1 MLQPEKVRDGTLAR
15 ELASLRPD
23 LLAVAAYGRILGKD
37 LLELAP
43 HGAIN
48 VHGSLL
54 PKYRGA
60 APIQWAIAEGEAET
74 GVSIMRMDEGLDTGD
89 VLLQRVL
96 PIGPDDTSETLAPRL
111 AALGGE
117 ALVEAL
123 ALLPEGALVP
133 VRQDETRAT
142 LARILAKEDG
152 RVDFAWSARRIRDRL
167 RAFTPWP
174 GAMTTLD
181 GRTVKLLEAVE
192 DSRRKRA
199 AGRARRGGRRA
210 GARPR
215 GALRRRDRAPRHP
228 PAARGEAPAGG
239 GGLRERPPPPQLH
252 VRHMTARKLAFDV
265 LRRVDEGGAYA
276 SRALDAALAGAGA
289 LDPREAGLATEL
301 VYGTLRRALSLDA
314 ALAPHSR
321 RPVDALDPAARVAL
335 RLGAYQLLFLGKP
348 AHAAV
353 GETVSL
359 VKAVDHGRASGY
371 VNAVLRALARA
382 PRLPEPPPLAVDPAG
397 HVAVAEALPR
407 WLAEEWVA
415 WLGPDEALALA
426 RGMNQPAA
434 LTVRSPGRDAL
445 LARARAAGLSAE
457 PTPRS
462 PDGVVLAGTS
472 VAELARAAGGLPFQ
486 VQDEAAQLVTLYAA
500 GALRGKRARVL
511 DACAAPGG
519 KAFHLAELLAPGS
532 EIVAI
537 ELHPRKAEELA
548 REAARRSLRR
558 RARHLRRRHPSDPR
572 PRARLVR
579 RGPRGRAVR
588 RPRHPPAAPGAE
600 AAAHSRGP
608 RPDGRAAGGRP
619 LEHLALRTAG
629 RARDLLDLLALPR
642 GRAVGRRGCAP
653 RRARARDGR
662 RGAGGRAH
670 AGRQSAHRAPPPRH
684 RRVLRRA
691 ARAVSRGPSCRAAGS
706 PHAARSRVDCPA
718 P

>member
-1 MLQPEKVRDGTLAR
+1 
-15 ELASLRPD
+15 
-23 LLAVAAYGRILGKD
+23 
-37 LLELAP
+37 
-43 HGAIN
+43 
-48 VHGSLL
+48 
-54 PKYRGA
+54 
-60 APIQWAIAEGEAET
+60 
-74 GVSIMRMDEGLDTGD
+74 
-89 VLLQRVL
+89 
-96 PIGPDDTSETLAPRL
+96 
-111 AALGGE
+111 
-117 ALVEAL
+117 
-123 ALLPEGALVP
+123 
-133 VRQDETRAT
+133 
-142 LARILAKEDG
+142 
-152 RVDFAWSARRIRDRL
+152 
-167 RAFTPWP
+167 
-174 GAMTTLD
+174 
-181 GRTVKLLEAVE
+181 
-192 DSRRKRA
+192 
-199 AGRARRGGRRA
+199 
-210 GARPR
+210 
-215 GALRRRDRAPRHP
+215 
-228 PAARGEAPAGG
+228 
-239 GGLRERPPPPQLH
+239 
-252 VRHMTARKLAFDV
+252 MTARKLAFDV

-445 LARARAAGLSAE
+445 LARARAAGLAAE

-548 REAARRSLRR
+548 REAARRSLPGVRVICADATR
-558 RARHLRRRHPSDPR
+558 PIPGLEPGSFDAVLVDAPCAGLGTLRRHPELKLRRTAADLARMAELQAAVLSSTSRYAR
-572 PRARLVR
+572 PGAPVTYSICSLSRAEGPWVVEGALRDGLARATDGAVPADVLTPDGDLLTVPHRHGTDGFYAARL
-579 RGPRGRAVR
+579 
-588 RPRHPPAAPGAE
+588 
-600 AAAHSRGP
+600 
-608 RPDGRAAGGRP
+608 
-619 LEHLALRTAG
+619 
-629 RARDLLDLLALPR
+629 AR
-642 GRAVGRRGCAP
+642 
-653 RRARARDGR
+653 
-662 RGAGGRAH
+662 
-670 AGRQSAHRAPPPRH
+670 
-684 RRVLRRA
+684 
-691 ARAVSRGPSCRAAGS
+691 
-706 PHAARSRVDCPA
+706 
-718 P
+718 